1 MREVRSS
8 AVKIND
14 IINTLILLNID
25 RLTMSAF
32 NMLVVLGS
40 TASGKTKLA
49 VELAKMLNGEIISAD
64 SRQVYCGLDIGS
76 GKDLDEYQEINHH
89 LIDIVDPGYEY
100 NIFDFQKDVIS
111 AYEKISDK
119 NKLAIMAG
127 GSALYV
133 DSILKG
139 YRLIDVP
146 ENKTLRENL
155 AQLNHEQLTQQLMQ
169 LKPNLHNTTDLI
181 ERDRLV
187 RAIEIAQGELAAKDT
202 INDFPALKPLIFAIK
217 WPREV
222 IRQRITLRL
231 KQRME
236 QGLIAEVAQLHAQG
250 VSWETLY
257 FYGLEYRYIAQHLQ
271 GKLSKNDCFQKL
283 NSAIHQFSKKQ
294 DTWLRRL
301 ERNGTKIHWLDG
313 NKNLLTQ
320 AMAVI
325 AQLNKQN

>member
-1 MREVRSS
+1 
-8 AVKIND
+8 
-14 IINTLILLNID
+14 
-25 RLTMSAF
+25 MSAF

-64 SRQVYCGLDIGS
+64 SRQVYRGLDIGS

-100 NIFDFQKDVIS
+100 SIFDFQKDVIS
-111 AYEKISDK
+111 AYQDITDK

-139 YRLIDVP
+139 YRLIEVP
-146 ENKTLRENL
+146 ENIALRASLSTLSHDTLVSKLL
-155 AQLNHEQLTQQLMQ
+155 A
-169 LKPNLHNTTDLI
+169 LKPNLHNTTDII
-181 ERDRLV
+181 ERERLV
-187 RAIEIAQGELAAKDT
+187 RAIEIAQGELDAKDE

-222 IRQRITLRL
+222 IRQRITERL
-231 KQRME
+231 KVRME
-236 QGLIAEVAQLHAQG
+236 QGLIEEVARLHSQG

-257 FYGLEYRYIAQHLQ
+257 FYGLEYRFIAQHLQ
-271 GKLSKNDCFQKL
+271 GQFTKNDCFQKL

-301 ERNGTKIHWLDG
+301 ERNGSKIHWLDG
-313 NKNLLTQ
+313 EKNILSQ

-325 AQLNKQN
+325 AQVSK

>member
-1 MREVRSS
+1 
-8 AVKIND
+8 
-14 IINTLILLNID
+14 
-25 RLTMSAF
+25 MSAF

-49 VELAKMLNGEIISAD
+49 VELAQMLNGEIISAD
-64 SRQVYCGLDIGS
+64 SRQVYRGLDIGS
-76 GKDLDEYQEINHH
+76 GKDLDEYQDIKHH

-100 NIFDFQKDVIS
+100 NIFDFQQHVID
-111 AYEKISDK
+111 AYEKISQQ
-119 NKLAIMAG
+119 NKLTIMAG

-139 YRLIDVP
+139 YRLIEVP
-146 ENKTLRENL
+146 ENTELRASLATLS
-155 AQLNHEQLTQQLMQ
+155 HEQLTQKLIQ

-187 RAIEIAQGELAAKDT
+187 RAIEIAQGEQDAHDQV
-202 INDFPALKPLIFAIK
+202 NDFPALKPLIFAIS
-217 WPREV
+217 WPREI
-222 IRQRITLRL
+222 IRQRITERL
-231 KQRME
+231 KVRME
-236 QGLIAEVAQLHAQG
+236 QGLIEEVERLHAEG

-257 FYGLEYRYIAQHLQ
+257 FYGLEYRFIAQHLQ
-271 GKLSKNDCFQKL
+271 GQLTKNDCFQKL

-313 NKNLLTQ
+313 DKDVLSQ
-320 AMAVI
+320 AMKVI
-325 AQLNKQN
+325 ASNSV

>member
-1 MREVRSS
+1 
-8 AVKIND
+8 
-14 IINTLILLNID
+14 
-25 RLTMSAF
+25 MSAF

-49 VELAKMLNGEIISAD
+49 VDLAKLLNGEIISAD
-64 SRQVYCGLDIGS
+64 SRQVYRGLDIGS
-76 GKDLDEYQEINHH
+76 GKDLDEYQGINHH

-100 NIFDFQKDVIS
+100 SIFDFQKDVLS
-111 AYEKISDK
+111 AYQAINTK

-139 YRLIDVP
+139 YRLIEVP
-146 ENKTLRENL
+146 ENKALRASLSTLSHQDL
-155 AQLNHEQLTQQLMQ
+155 VDKLIT
-169 LKPNLHNTTDLI
+169 LKPNLHNTTDII
-181 ERDRLV
+181 ERERLI

-202 INDFPALKPLIFAIK
+202 VNDFPTLKPLIFAIK
-217 WPREV
+217 WPRET
-222 IRQRITLRL
+222 IRQRITARL
-231 KQRME
+231 KARME
-236 QGLIAEVAQLHAQG
+236 QGLIEEVEQLHRQG

-257 FYGLEYRYIAQHLQ
+257 FYGLEYRFIAQHLQ
-271 GKLSKNDCFQKL
+271 GQLCKNDCFQKL

-313 NKNLLTQ
+313 EKDVLSQ
-320 AMAVI
+320 AMAAI
-325 AQLNKQN
+325 ASFNNA

>member
-1 MREVRSS
+1 
-8 AVKIND
+8 
-14 IINTLILLNID
+14 
-25 RLTMSAF
+25 MSAF

-64 SRQVYCGLDIGS
+64 SRQVYRGLDIGS

-89 LIDIVDPGYEY
+89 LIDIVEPGYEY
-100 NIFDFQKDVIS
+100 SIFDFQKDVIS
-111 AYEKISDK
+111 AYQDITDK

-139 YRLIDVP
+139 YRLVEVP
-146 ENKTLRENL
+146 ENIALRASLSTLSHETLVSKLL
-155 AQLNHEQLTQQLMQ
+155 A
-169 LKPNLHNTTDLI
+169 LKPNLHNTTDII
-181 ERDRLV
+181 ERERLV
-187 RAIEIAQGELAAKDT
+187 RAIEIAQGELDAKDE

-222 IRQRITLRL
+222 IRQRITERL
-231 KQRME
+231 KVRME
-236 QGLIAEVAQLHAQG
+236 QGLIEEVARLHSQG

-257 FYGLEYRYIAQHLQ
+257 FYGLEYRFIAQHLQ
-271 GKLSKNDCFQKL
+271 GQLTKNDCFQKL

-301 ERNGTKIHWLDG
+301 ERNGSKVHWLDG
-313 NKNLLTQ
+313 EKNILSQ
-320 AMAVI
+320 AMAAI
-325 AQLNKQN
+325 AQVSK

>member
-1 MREVRSS
+1 
-8 AVKIND
+8 
-14 IINTLILLNID
+14 
-25 RLTMSAF
+25 MSAF

-49 VELAKMLNGEIISAD
+49 VALAQMLNGEIISAD
-64 SRQVYCGLDIGS
+64 SRQVYRGLDIGS
-76 GKDLDEYQEINHH
+76 GKDLDEYQDIKHH

-100 NIFDFQKDVIS
+100 NIFDFQQNVID
-111 AYEKISDK
+111 AYQEITNK

-139 YRLIDVP
+139 YRLIEVP
-146 ENKTLRENL
+146 ENIALRASLATLSHDDLVNKL
-155 AQLNHEQLTQQLMQ
+155 QQ

-181 ERDRLV
+181 DHDRLV
-187 RAIEIAQGELAAKDT
+187 RAIEIAQGEHDAQGSH
-202 INDFPALKPLIFAIK
+202 NDFPDLKPLIFAIR

-222 IRQRITLRL
+222 IRQRITERL
-231 KQRME
+231 KVRME
-236 QGLIAEVAQLHAQG
+236 QGLIEEVAQLHAQG

-257 FYGLEYRYIAQHLQ
+257 FYGLEYRFIAQHLQ
-271 GKLSKNDCFQKL
+271 GQLSKNDCFQKL

-301 ERNGTKIHWLDG
+301 ERNGTNIHWLDG
-313 NKNLLTQ
+313 DKDVLAQ
-320 AMAVI
+320 AVKIVANYSKS
-325 AQLNKQN
+325 A

>member
-1 MREVRSS
+1 
-8 AVKIND
+8 
-14 IINTLILLNID
+14 
-25 RLTMSAF
+25 MSAF

-49 VELAKMLNGEIISAD
+49 VELARALNGEIISAD
-64 SRQVYCGLDIGS
+64 SRQVYRGLDIGS
-76 GKDLDEYQEINHH
+76 GKDLNEYQEIKHH

-100 NIFDFQKDVIS
+100 NIFDFQQNVIDAYQEITHKD
-111 AYEKISDK
+111 
-119 NKLAIMAG
+119 KLAIMAG

-139 YRLIDVP
+139 YRLIEVA
-146 ENKTLRENL
+146 ENVELRAVLATLS
-155 AQLNHEQLTQQLMQ
+155 HEQLIQKLVL

-181 ERDRLV
+181 EHDRLV
-187 RAIEIAQGELAAKDT
+187 RAIEIAHGELAAQDS

-217 WPREV
+217 WPREI
-222 IRQRITLRL
+222 IRQRITERL

-271 GKLSKNDCFQKL
+271 GQLSKNDCFQKL

-301 ERNGTKIHWLDG
+301 ERNGAKIHWLDG
-313 NKNLLTQ
+313 DKNTLTQ

-325 AQLNKQN
+325 AQLNRHNEGNK

>member
-1 MREVRSS
+1 
-8 AVKIND
+8 
-14 IINTLILLNID
+14 
-25 RLTMSAF
+25 MSVF

-49 VELAKMLNGEIISAD
+49 VELARMLNGEIISAD
-64 SRQVYCGLDIGS
+64 SRQVYRGLDIGS
-76 GKDLDEYQEINHH
+76 GKDLEEYQEIKHH

-100 NIFDFQKDVIS
+100 NIFDFQRNVIQ
-111 AYEKISDK
+111 AFEQITE
-119 NKLAIMAG
+119 NEKLAIMAG

-133 DSILKG
+133 DAILKG
-139 YRLIDVP
+139 YRLIEVP
-146 ENKTLRENL
+146 ENKELRATLATL
-155 AQLNHEQLTQQLMQ
+155 THQQLTEKLLQ

-181 ERDRLV
+181 DRDRLV
-187 RAIEIAQGELAAKDT
+187 RAIEIAQGEQNAPETAC
-202 INDFPALKPLIFAIK
+202 DFPNFKPLVFAIK

-231 KQRME
+231 KDRME
-236 QGLIAEVAQLHAQG
+236 QGLIEEVVQLHAQG

-257 FYGLEYRYIAQHLQ
+257 FYGLEYRFIAQHLQ
-271 GKLSKNDCFQKL
+271 GQLSKNDCFQKL

-301 ERNGTKIHWLDG
+301 ERNGTNIHWLEG
-313 NKNLLTQ
+313 GKALLPQ

-325 AQLNKQN
+325 AQLTHSEK

>member
-1 MREVRSS
+1 
-8 AVKIND
+8 
-14 IINTLILLNID
+14 
-25 RLTMSAF
+25 MSAF

-49 VELAKMLNGEIISAD
+49 VELARMLNGEVISAD
-64 SRQVYCGLDIGS
+64 SRQVYRGLDIGS
-76 GKDLDEYQEINHH
+76 GKDLDEYQEIKHH

-100 NIFDFQKDVIS
+100 NIFDFQQDVIN
-111 AYEKISDK
+111 AYEKISNK
-119 NKLAIMAG
+119 NKLTIMAG

-139 YRLIDVP
+139 YRLIEVP
-146 ENKTLRENL
+146 ENKTLRATL
-155 AQLNHEQLTQQLMQ
+155 DKLSHEQLTEQLLQ

-181 ERDRLV
+181 ERERLV
-187 RAIEIAQGELAAKDT
+187 RAIEIALGEQAAKNKK
-202 INDFPALKPLIFAIK
+202 NDFPEFKSIIFAIK

-222 IRQRITLRL
+222 IRERITLRL

-236 QGLIAEVAQLHAQG
+236 QGLIEEVEQLHAQG

-271 GKLSKNDCFQKL
+271 GQLSKNDCFQKL

-301 ERNGTKIHWLDG
+301 ERNGAKIHWLEGD
-313 NKNLLTQ
+313 KDVLAQ
-320 AMAVI
+320 AMSVI
-325 AQLNKQN
+325 AKINNQ

>member
-1 MREVRSS
+1 
-8 AVKIND
+8 
-14 IINTLILLNID
+14 
-25 RLTMSAF
+25 MSAF

-64 SRQVYCGLDIGS
+64 SRQVYRGLDIGS

-100 NIFDFQKDVIS
+100 SIFDFQKDVIS
-111 AYEKISDK
+111 AYQDITDK

-139 YRLIDVP
+139 YRLIEVP
-146 ENKTLRENL
+146 ENIALRASLSTLSHDTLVSKLL
-155 AQLNHEQLTQQLMQ
+155 A
-169 LKPNLHNTTDLI
+169 LKPNLHNTTDII
-181 ERDRLV
+181 ERERLV
-187 RAIEIAQGELAAKDT
+187 RAIEIAQGELDAKDE

-222 IRQRITLRL
+222 IRQRITDRL
-231 KQRME
+231 KVRME
-236 QGLIAEVAQLHAQG
+236 QGLIEEVARLHSQG

-257 FYGLEYRYIAQHLQ
+257 FYGLEYRFIAQHLQ
-271 GKLSKNDCFQKL
+271 GQLTKNDCFQKL

-301 ERNGTKIHWLDG
+301 ERNGSKIHWLDG
-313 NKNLLTQ
+313 EKNILSQ

-325 AQLNKQN
+325 AQVSK

>member
-1 MREVRSS
+1 
-8 AVKIND
+8 
-14 IINTLILLNID
+14 
-25 RLTMSAF
+25 MSAF

-64 SRQVYCGLDIGS
+64 SRQVYRGLDIGS

-100 NIFDFQKDVIS
+100 SIFDFQKDVIT
-111 AYEKISDK
+111 AYQEITDK
-119 NKLAIMAG
+119 DKFAIMAG

-139 YRLIDVP
+139 YRLVEVP
-146 ENKTLRENL
+146 ENIALRASLSTLSHDVLVGKLL
-155 AQLNHEQLTQQLMQ
+155 A
-169 LKPNLHNTTDLI
+169 LKPNLHNTTDII
-181 ERDRLV
+181 ERERLV
-187 RAIEIAQGELAAKDT
+187 RAIEIAQGELDAKDE

-222 IRQRITLRL
+222 IRQRITERL
-231 KQRME
+231 KVRME
-236 QGLIAEVAQLHAQG
+236 QGLIEEVAHLHSQG

-257 FYGLEYRYIAQHLQ
+257 FYGLEYRFIAQHLQ
-271 GKLSKNDCFQKL
+271 GQLTKNDCFQKL

-301 ERNGTKIHWLDG
+301 ERNGSKIHWLDG
-313 NKNLLTQ
+313 DKNILSQ

-325 AQLNKQN
+325 AQANK

>member
-1 MREVRSS
+1 
-8 AVKIND
+8 
-14 IINTLILLNID
+14 
-25 RLTMSAF
+25 MSAF

-64 SRQVYCGLDIGS
+64 SRQVYRGLDIGS
-76 GKDLDEYQEINHH
+76 GKDLDEYQDIKHH

-100 NIFDFQKDVIS
+100 NIFDFQQHVID
-111 AYEKISDK
+111 AYEKISK
-119 NKLAIMAG
+119 QNKLAIMAG

-139 YRLIDVP
+139 YRLIEVP
-146 ENKTLRENL
+146 ENTELRASL
-155 AQLNHEQLTQQLMQ
+155 ATSSHEQLTQKLIQ

-187 RAIEIAQGELAAKDT
+187 RAIEIAQGEQDAHDQ
-202 INDFPALKPLIFAIK
+202 INDFPALKPLVFAIK

-222 IRQRITLRL
+222 IRQRITERL
-231 KQRME
+231 KVRME
-236 QGLIAEVAQLHAQG
+236 QGLIEEVQQLHAQG

-257 FYGLEYRYIAQHLQ
+257 FYGLEYRFIAQHLQ
-271 GKLSKNDCFQKL
+271 GQLTKNDCFQKL

-313 NKNLLTQ
+313 DKDVLAQ
-320 AMAVI
+320 AMRVVANY
-325 AQLNKQN
+325 NKQL

>member
-1 MREVRSS
+1 
-8 AVKIND
+8 
-14 IINTLILLNID
+14 
-25 RLTMSAF
+25 MSAF

-49 VELAKMLNGEIISAD
+49 VELARMLNGEVISAD
-64 SRQVYCGLDIGS
+64 SRQVYRGLDIGS
-76 GKDLDEYQEINHH
+76 GKDLDEYQEIKHH

-100 NIFDFQKDVIS
+100 NIFDFQQDVIN
-111 AYEKISDK
+111 AYEKISNK
-119 NKLAIMAG
+119 NKLTIMAG

-139 YRLIDVP
+139 YRLIEVP
-146 ENKTLRENL
+146 ENKTLRATL
-155 AQLNHEQLTQQLMQ
+155 DKLSHEQLTEQLLQ

-181 ERDRLV
+181 ERERLV
-187 RAIEIAQGELAAKDT
+187 RAIEIALGEQAAKNKK
-202 INDFPALKPLIFAIK
+202 NDFPEFKSIIFAIK

-222 IRQRITLRL
+222 IRERITLRL

-236 QGLIAEVAQLHAQG
+236 QGLIEEVEQLHAQG

-271 GKLSKNDCFQKL
+271 GQLSKNDCFQKL

-301 ERNGTKIHWLDG
+301 ERNGAKIHWLEGD
-313 NKNLLTQ
+313 KDVLAQ
-320 AMAVI
+320 AMSVI
-325 AQLNKQN
+325 AKINNP

>member
-1 MREVRSS
+1 
-8 AVKIND
+8 
-14 IINTLILLNID
+14 
-25 RLTMSAF
+25 MSAF

-64 SRQVYCGLDIGS
+64 SRQVYRGLDIGS

-100 NIFDFQKDVIS
+100 SIFDFQKDVIS
-111 AYEKISDK
+111 AYQDITDK
-119 NKLAIMAG
+119 NKFAIMAG

-139 YRLIDVP
+139 YRLVEVP
-146 ENKTLRENL
+146 ENIALRASLSTLSHDTLVSKLL
-155 AQLNHEQLTQQLMQ
+155 A
-169 LKPNLHNTTDLI
+169 LKPNLHNTTDII
-181 ERDRLV
+181 ERERLV
-187 RAIEIAQGELAAKDT
+187 RAIEIAQGELDAKDE

-222 IRQRITLRL
+222 IRQRITERL
-231 KQRME
+231 KVRME
-236 QGLIAEVAQLHAQG
+236 QGLIEEVARLHSQG

-257 FYGLEYRYIAQHLQ
+257 FYGLEYRFIAQHLQ
-271 GKLSKNDCFQKL
+271 GQLTKNDCFQKL

-301 ERNGTKIHWLDG
+301 ERNGSKIHWLDG
-313 NKNLLTQ
+313 EKNILSQ
-320 AMAVI
+320 AIAVI
-325 AQLNKQN
+325 AQVSK

>member
-1 MREVRSS
+1 
-8 AVKIND
+8 
-14 IINTLILLNID
+14 
-25 RLTMSAF
+25 MSAF

-49 VELAKMLNGEIISAD
+49 VDLAKLLNGEIISAD
-64 SRQVYCGLDIGS
+64 SRQVYRGLDIGS
-76 GKDLDEYQEINHH
+76 GKDLDEYQGINHH

-100 NIFDFQKDVIS
+100 SIFDFQKDVLS
-111 AYEKISDK
+111 AYQAINTK

-139 YRLIDVP
+139 YRLIEVP
-146 ENKTLRENL
+146 ENKALRASLSTLSHQAL
-155 AQLNHEQLTQQLMQ
+155 VDKLIT
-169 LKPNLHNTTDLI
+169 LKPNLHNTTDII
-181 ERDRLV
+181 ERERLI

-202 INDFPALKPLIFAIK
+202 VNDFPTLKPLIFAIK
-217 WPREV
+217 WPRET
-222 IRQRITLRL
+222 IRQRITARL
-231 KQRME
+231 KARME
-236 QGLIAEVAQLHAQG
+236 QGLIEEVEQLHRQG

-257 FYGLEYRYIAQHLQ
+257 FYGLEYRFIAQHLQ
-271 GKLSKNDCFQKL
+271 GQLCKNDCFQKL

-313 NKNLLTQ
+313 EKDVLSQ
-320 AMAVI
+320 AMAAI
-325 AQLNKQN
+325 ASFNNA